1 MLRRLGIGAVAAI
14 LAVIATA
21 CSSSKDASGGNTS
34 GSSATTTSAGG
45 CTPAHQF
52 STIAKGKLTIAI
64 TEVAPYS
71 ESGQGVSK
79 PTGIDG
85 DIITK
90 IAQMECVSIT
100 GSVTPYSAAISSV
113 QTKRDDMTI
122 GGWYR
127 TADRNKVVG
136 LTNPMYLDQM
146 AFISRDK
153 IPTIQDLKGKKVG
166 TVNGY
171 IFVEGLKSLL
181 GSSLKIYP
189 DTAGML
195 QDMSTG
201 RLQVAVVGS
210 GTASDVVEN
219 GKTKGLQFSV
229 PPGDAAVPASIQ
241 PAQICFPFTQSN
253 TALGDALNADIAK
266 LKASGDLAK
275 ILAKYHLPASL
286 TNTGNPRLIGAG

>member
-1 MLRRLGIGAVAAI
+1 MLRRLGTGAALAI
-14 LAVIATA
+14 LAASVAA
-21 CSSSKDASGGNTS
+21 CSSSSKSGDGGNS
-34 GSSATTTSAGG
+34 SAGG
-45 CTPAHQF
+45 ADCTPAHKF
-52 STIAKGKLTIAI
+52 TTLSAGKLTIAI

-85 DIITK
+85 DIITS
-90 IAQMECVSIT
+90 IAKMECLSIT

-113 QTKRDDMTI
+113 QTKRDDLTI

-127 TADRNKVVG
+127 TAERNKVVG
-136 LTNPMYLDQM
+136 LSDPMYLDQM
-146 AFISRDK
+146 AFISRDDV
-153 IPTIQDLKGKKVG
+153 PTIQDLKGKSVG

-171 IFVEGLKSLL
+171 IFVEGLKTLL

-219 GKTKGLQFSV
+219 GKTKGLKFSV
-229 PPGDAAVPASIQ
+229 PPGDQAVPASVE
-241 PAQICFPFTQSN
+241 PAQICFPYTQSN
-253 TALGDALNADIAK
+253 AALGDALNADIAT
-266 LKASGDLAK
+266 LKSSGELAT
-275 ILAKYHLPASL
+275 ILAKYKLPKSL
-286 TNTGNPRLIGAG
+286 TDTGNPRLIGTG